1 MVQRK
6 VLEKLSDSEL
16 EKYVEVESRFVPE
29 AIQYAFDIL
38 KERGKI
44 FSENETEQIQSLIKS
59 KFENEPKFE
68 QIKNN
73 GWDRNFT
80 ENENAIELYTNR
92 LIWIFSVLFGVIF
105 GTALQAYNFFK
116 LKRNKAAIVTI
127 IFGFVYSTFQ
137 IYLMNYIG
145 DIQYGRFSLRFLLSG
160 IGALGLYIIR
170 ENIFKTSI
178 EYRAKS
184 FVLPLVICILIHIPI
199 LYAIITTH

>member
-16 EKYVEVESRFVPE
+16 EKYVKAESRFVPE

-80 ENENAIELYTNR
+80 ENENAIELYYLLWHRAIKTTSEKQKKTFPKN
-92 LIWIFSVLFGVIF
+92 IIGNA
-105 GTALQAYNFFK
+105 GT
-116 LKRNKAAIVTI
+116 KA
-127 IFGFVYSTFQ
+127 FY
-137 IYLMNYIG
+137 
-145 DIQYGRFSLRFLLSG
+145 
-160 IGALGLYIIR
+160 
-170 ENIFKTSI
+170 
-178 EYRAKS
+178 
-184 FVLPLVICILIHIPI
+184 
-199 LYAIITTH
+199 